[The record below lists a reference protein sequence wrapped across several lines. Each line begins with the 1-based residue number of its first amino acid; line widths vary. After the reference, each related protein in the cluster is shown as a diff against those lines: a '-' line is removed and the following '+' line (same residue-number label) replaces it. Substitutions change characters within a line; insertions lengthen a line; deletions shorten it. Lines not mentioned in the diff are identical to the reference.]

1 MIFKTEKY
9 VIGPGQP
16 TYFIAD
22 IAANHDGNLDKA
34 IELIHLCANNGAHAA
49 KFQNFSADTI
59 VSDFGFKALGQQ
71 KSHQSEW
78 KKSVSEVYKDAS
90 IPLEWTPILK
100 KECHKANIDYF
111 TSPYDIK
118 MLKYLSDYV
127 CAWKIGSGD
136 ITWHEIIAK
145 MCQYELPIFLA
156 SGASNLDEVKMAVK
170 LIKKSKKNLC
180 LMQCNT
186 NYTGSLNNFNFIEL
200 NVLKTFKKEFNNII
214 LGLSD
219 HTPGHTT
226 VLGAVALGA
235 SVIEKH
241 FTDDVSRDGPDHKF
255 SMDPISWKEMV
266 QRTKELEASLGIG
279 NKVVMENEKETI
291 VLQRRAIRAKNE
303 INKGQLI
310 KKEDIIFLRPC
321 PTDALPPYKVNEV
334 IGKTSKQKIEK
345 EDIITLKSI
354 K

>member
-1 MIFKTEKY
+1 
-9 VIGPGQP
+9 
-16 TYFIAD
+16 
-22 IAANHDGNLDKA
+22 
-34 IELIHLCANNGAHAA
+34 
-49 KFQNFSADTI
+49 
-59 VSDFGFKALGQQ
+59 
-71 KSHQSEW
+71 
-78 KKSVSEVYKDAS
+78 
-90 IPLEWTPILK
+90 
-100 KECHKANIDYF
+100 
-111 TSPYDIK
+111 
-118 MLKYLSDYV
+118 
-127 CAWKIGSGD
+127 
-136 ITWHEIIAK
+136 
-145 MCQYELPIFLA
+145 
-156 SGASNLDEVKMAVK
+156 
-170 LIKKSKKNLC
+170 
-180 LMQCNT
+180 MQCNT